1 MTSFLIVAILLFL
14 VWLAFFLFSNE
25 TRQEQLIM
33 SIVGL
38 VLSPGILIIAATD
51 YRAII
56 SETASVVGIEDLIFA
71 FSFFGVA
78 AVIFQVLVGK
88 HAHKLRGPR
97 YETEHFGHWIG
108 HLAIV
113 FGVWAVITLL
123 TVYVFDL
130 TSVQAFIM
138 GGLMVGMYI
147 IADRHD
153 LLMNALVSGI
163 FMASLIFLLENIF
176 FVRLF
181 PLDAGSFWQ
190 FEHLSPMLL
199 GGVPMEELIWAAV
212 AGFAI
217 GPLYEWLRHLKLTN
231 KS

>member
-1 MTSFLIVAILLFL
+1 MTSFLLVALLMFL
-14 VWLAFFLFSNE
+14 VWLTFFLFSDE
-25 TRQEQLIM
+25 TRQEQLVM

-56 SETASVVGIEDLIFA
+56 SETASAVGIEDLIFA

-78 AVIFQVLVGK
+78 AVIFQVLVGQ
-88 HAHKLRGPR
+88 HAHKIRGER
-97 YETEHFGHWIG
+97 YKTEHLGHWIG
-108 HLAIV
+108 HLAII
-113 FGVWAVITLL
+113 FGVWAVVTLT

-130 TSVQAFIM
+130 TSVQAFII
-138 GGLMVGMYI
+138 GGLMVGMYV

-153 LLMNALVSGI
+153 LLMNALVSGF

-190 FEHLSPMLL
+190 FDNLSPLLL
-199 GGVPMEELIWAAV
+199 GGVPMEELVWAGV
-212 AGFAI
+212 AGFTI
-217 GPLYEWLRHLKLTN
+217 GPLYEWLRHLKL
-231 KS
+231 KSDA